1 MRLICLPLIFFL
13 SLLSAPQARAD
24 LWGADLPLLIEIITN
39 TLNTYNQLRVQTQLL
54 EDELRGIKDTIH
66 RFESI
71 KAIIQPDNLDAWKDP
86 REATSRLQ
94 RIYYSL
100 PPEFRTEKSDE
111 IERQISQAM
120 SLAGRLSDEA
130 RSAFKSGKQMEQ
142 NALQV
147 GPAVANKMTA
157 SGVGTL
163 ITLES
168 QNQVAQATIISLL
181 SQMIADEGSKQA
193 SNIKSQSAE
202 YEAIGKMRAFSEH
215 ITLMGV
221 SR

>member
-1 MRLICLPLIFFL
+1 MRIKITLMLGML
-13 SLLSAPQARAD
+13 LLSSKPAKAD
-24 LWGADLPLLIEIITN
+24 LWGGDLPLLAQIVTN
-39 TLNTYNQLRVQTQLL
+39 TLQTYYQLRQQTMLL
-54 EDELRGIKDTIH
+54 QEELRGIRDTIH
-66 RFESI
+66 RFETI
-71 KAIIQPDNLDAWKDP
+71 KNIIQPDNLEAWKDP
-86 REATSRLQ
+86 REATRRLQ
-94 RIYYSL
+94 RIYYNL

-120 SLAGRLSDEA
+120 SVAGLIVDQASP
-130 RSAFKSGKQMEQ
+130 AFKSGKQMEKDG
-142 NALQV
+142 LKV

-181 SQMIADEGSKQA
+181 SQMIAEEGSKQA
-193 SNIKSQSAE
+193 SKIKSQSQE
-202 YEAIGKMRAFSEH
+202 FKSVGGMNGFSEH
-215 ITLMGV
+215 IKLMEV